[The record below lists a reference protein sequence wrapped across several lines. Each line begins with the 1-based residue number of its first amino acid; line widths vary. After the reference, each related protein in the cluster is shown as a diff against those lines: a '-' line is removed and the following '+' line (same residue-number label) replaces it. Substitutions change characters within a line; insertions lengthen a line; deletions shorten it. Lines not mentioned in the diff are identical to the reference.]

1 MLRPVAGMRICFRFS
16 QSLQLA
22 TTISIL
28 AIACSS
34 DPQPGGDVTTGGTPP
49 PTSQTDGSTR
59 DGATSDGSSP
69 TDAAVDTTPPPP
81 ADAFADTSRPND
93 VAPDTSRP
101 MDAGVDVNRVDV
113 SADMSVDMGSPPVN
127 DATPPPDMGVSDMGG
142 ADTGGRID
150 SPAPDTGGPS
160 GDAGCAS
167 TLTGV
172 ELFRCQALTYGRPY
186 ELVEDLVTNVGPR
199 LAGTTAFANA
209 VTWATAK
216 LTALGLANVRTEPVT
231 VPHWERGMEHAELLG
246 PTETPLAIAA
256 LGGSVGTAA
265 GGIEAEVIEAASV
278 SALNALPNSQVQ
290 GKIAFVNIVMPRAM
304 DASGYSAVSSAR
316 RSGASTAASKG
327 AIGYIVRSL
336 TPAMDNAPH
345 TGGMGNAS
353 IPAVA
358 IGVQDAIRLSNSI
371 QAGATRVRITLGCQT
386 LANVQTSNVIGE
398 FVGKGAP
405 NQILLLGA
413 HLDSWDITPGAHDDG
428 AGIAMVAEAARLI
441 NVYANDTRR
450 TIRVVLYANE
460 ENGLS
465 GANAYASAHSSELA
479 NHVMAYE
486 ADLGG
491 DRVYGATFRA
501 GSSATTIIR
510 DLLAP
515 LAPLGVATATAGGS
529 AGADLGP
536 IASQGVPTAELLQD
550 LTRYFDFHHAPTD
563 TMAALDRN
571 QLQQATAA
579 TAVFAYQLARSDAD
593 FGRANV
599 TLPNAGHEH

>member
-1 MLRPVAGMRICFRFS
+1 MRICFRLSHF
-16 QSLQLA
+16 LRLA

-28 AIACSS
+28 AIGCSS
-34 DPQPGGDVTTGGTPP
+34 ESQPGDNTTTGGTPP
-49 PTSQTDGSTR
+49 PSGQPDSSTR
-59 DGATSDGSSP
+59 DGATSDAVPATDAPADTSRPP
-69 TDAAVDTTPPPP
+69 TDAAVDT
-81 ADAFADTSRPND
+81 SRPND
-93 VAPDTSRP
+93 VVPDTSRP
-101 MDAGVDVNRVDV
+101 MDAGVDMNRVDASV
-113 SADMSVDMGSPPVN
+113 DMAADMGSPPVT
-127 DATPPPDMGVSDMGG
+127 DATPPPPDLGGSDMGV
-142 ADTGGRID
+142 ADTGVRID
-150 SPAPDTGGPS
+150 SPAPDSGGPS

-186 ELVEDLVTNVGPR
+186 ELVEDLVINVGPR
-199 LAGTTAFANA
+199 LAGTTGFANA

-216 LTALGLANVRTEPVT
+216 LTALGLTNVRTEPVT

-265 GGIEAEVIEAASV
+265 GGVEAEVIEAASV

-327 AIGYIVRSL
+327 AVAYIVRSL

-428 AGIAMVAEAARLI
+428 AGVAMVAEAARLI

-515 LAPLGVATATAGGS
+515 LAPLGVATATAGGG

-599 TLPNAGHEH
+599 TLKDEDPEH